1 MIGVQAKLN
10 EDFTD
15 IPGVII
21 RKSYSRKG
29 VREMLTES
37 QEKMNEMAMKFSK
50 QEEGFKNYT
59 GRENYA
65 NGFVEEYYDTQ
76 ICKSVFLIPGT
87 SLLNKGLMGFVYLVW
102 LLWLFVGIAIISDIF
117 MESIEVITAQ
127 TTLKERFDRE
137 KQEYVEDEVKVWN
150 ETIANLTLMAL
161 GSSAPE
167 ILLNVLQAAST
178 IAESPP
184 ELGPSTI
191 VGSAAFNLL
200 CISGVSIIAV
210 GD

>member
-1 MIGVQAKLN
+1 MIGVQAQSN

-76 ICKSVFLIPGT
+76 ICK
-87 SLLNKGLMGFVYLVW
+87 
-102 LLWLFVGIAIISDIF
+102 
-117 MESIEVITAQ
+117 
-127 TTLKERFDRE
+127 R
-137 KQEYVEDEVKVWN
+137 
-150 ETIANLTLMAL
+150 
-161 GSSAPE
+161 
-167 ILLNVLQAAST
+167 
-178 IAESPP
+178 
-184 ELGPSTI
+184 
-191 VGSAAFNLL
+191 
-200 CISGVSIIAV
+200 
-210 GD
+210 